1 MRKFSTDNCAV
12 QYYFHEDFPFV
23 SLSDKSIIILLQIP
37 FSVVLG
43 WIMGQPMDLNFQL
56 FETTTLFI
64 SVLVVALML
73 QVCISA
79 TKKNKSL

>member
-1 MRKFSTDNCAV
+1 MRYICIDDCAV
-12 QYYFHEDFPFV
+12 YFTLLKIFFFAPI
-23 SLSDKSIIILLQIP
+23 SAKIIIILLQIP

-43 WIMGQPMDLNFQL
+43 WIIGQAMDLNFQL

-73 QVCISA
+73 QVCISV
-79 TKKNKSL
+79 TEKNKSP